1 MDSLKKNLLT
11 IVPAIIGAL
20 IGSWAVSGLF
30 TKDESDYSKMLMQ
43 TASKINES
51 LPMNI
56 DSETIL
62 VSTVGM
68 DDFFS
73 YKYQLTNVEANSINI
88 EEFVK
93 LMEPQLRN
101 TVCTSEDLAAFRKIK
116 IIVNYIYADHNNVHI
131 VKIPVDTKTCEET

>member
-1 MDSLKKNLLT
+1 MDSVKKNLFT

-30 TKDESDYSKMLMQ
+30 TKDESDYSNMLMQ
-43 TASKINES
+43 TASKINEN

-56 DSETIL
+56 DAETIL

-68 DDFFS
+68 NDYFS
-73 YKYQLTNVEANSINI
+73 YRYQLTNVEANSVNT

-93 LMEPQLRN
+93 LMEPQLKN
-101 TVCTSEDLAAFRKIK
+101 SVCTSEDLAAFRKMEIT
-116 IIVNYIYADHNNVHI
+116 VNYIYADSKNVHI
-131 VKIPVDTKTCEET
+131 VKIPVDTKTCSET